1 MSLEQERF
9 YHCRNKHCRSKLAQS
24 VEIRHHAFCSRN
36 CFVRFYRHH
45 CLVCGKETKEARSPD
60 SRNPTRNFCSRS
72 CKNTFRRNPSI
83 YAGPGGSSDRS
94 KGPRECPFYG
104 RFFAGYSD
112 PSPAEPGRR
121 RNTRHLSTLCGT
133 DSAHHQAEAEKRKK
147 YEASLLQAEEAK
159 RTGQTRRPVGLGAGE
174 RVGTAPDLLEVQC
187 PRLILRLCAAST
199 SASMVVTISIFPHRS
214 SLLARRRIRRGAW
227 HVGATELLHEA
238 AGDPALRE
246 VFRLFQPAVE
256 VGHVVHIDPLPCLI
270 ADVSHAPARVG
281 VQDIA
286 LLQSCPYLEPSPRPR
301 AQSKET
307 VGRLEHN
314 RAEILGGVRARCQC
328 EHSGRGN

>member
-1 MSLEQERF
+1 MPILRAVLCGIFGHSPRGTW
-9 YHCRNKHCRSKLAQS
+9 SAAQ
-24 VEIRHHAFCSRN
+24 H
-36 CFVRFYRHH
+36 
-45 CLVCGKETKEARSPD
+45 P
-60 SRNPTRNFCSRS
+60 P
-72 CKNTFRRNPSI
+72 P
-83 YAGPGGSSDRS
+83 
-94 KGPRECPFYG
+94 
-104 RFFAGYSD
+104 
-112 PSPAEPGRR
+112 
-121 RNTRHLSTLCGT
+121 STLCGT

-270 ADVSHAPARVG
+270 ADVINQS
-281 VQDIA
+281 ISSCTF
-286 LLQSCPYLEPSPRPR
+286 LL
-301 AQSKET
+301 T
-307 VGRLEHN
+307 GRMSSDSE
-314 RAEILGGVRARCQC
+314 
-328 EHSGRGN
+328 GR